1 MDFSSSLQS
10 RPSYF
15 PPHRTQLHPR
25 MHINSFSSSSSP
37 SLQNSN
43 NNNNNKS
50 HFLINNNKCL
60 ILSIA
65 LLTFPFLFYLFST
78 AQKIHHSSKFAEP
91 KSQFFSIVIDS
102 GPSGSRVRVFELLTE
117 GVMPFGNGQMPL
129 VAGSLKVRPGLA
141 GFSKDPKN
149 ASGLIDG
156 LVQFAKDRVPKK
168 QWGNTEVQLLA
179 NAEDME
185 RLEFKVKEMIL
196 ESCRRVLRES
206 GFVFKDEWA
215 RIMEDKEKGV
225 YAWVAINY
233 AFGTLGGDA
242 QKTTGIV
249 ELGATSLQ
257 ATFTSRRVAKG
268 TSLRTIK
275 LAGVT
280 YNLQTQSFPKFSQDE
295 AWESLHK
302 LHNSRQLVSS
312 SSNRVVSDGNPCI
325 PKGFEIASN
334 TNEAQLLLSHS
345 AGNFTAC
352 RLEALSLLKSQ
363 QEKCLHPPCNIV
375 PSFFLELQGKP
386 ISQESL
392 FYTSEFFGLVPSTL
406 FELEAAGKHF
416 CEGDWDNLKSE
427 HHGIDDS
434 DLMKYCFSS
443 AYVVALLH
451 DSLGISMNDK
461 RIGFAN
467 YTGSYP
473 LDWTLGAF
481 ILQSMLEPL
490 DMKIDNMEQIV
501 GNEWVTYFSLFAFLL
516 IALLAVLFVL
526 QWRKPQLK
534 TIYDLEK
541 GHYIVTRVPR

>member
-102 GPSGSRVRVFELLTE
+102 

-280 YNLQTQSFPKFSQDE
+280 YNLQTQSFPKFSQVFTIYILFLLDLQCVRFS
-295 AWESLHK
+295 SLFY
-302 LHNSRQLVSS
+302 LSG
-312 SSNRVVSDGNPCI
+312 RVVSDGNPCI

-461 RIGFAN
+461 SFLCLNTKFSPSNNEVHHSGQVEHRN
-467 YTGSYP
+467 SGSK
-473 LDWTLGAF
+473 LG
-481 ILQSMLEPL
+481 
-490 DMKIDNMEQIV
+490 
-501 GNEWVTYFSLFAFLL
+501 
-516 IALLAVLFVL
+516 
-526 QWRKPQLK
+526 
-534 TIYDLEK
+534 
-541 GHYIVTRVPR
+541 